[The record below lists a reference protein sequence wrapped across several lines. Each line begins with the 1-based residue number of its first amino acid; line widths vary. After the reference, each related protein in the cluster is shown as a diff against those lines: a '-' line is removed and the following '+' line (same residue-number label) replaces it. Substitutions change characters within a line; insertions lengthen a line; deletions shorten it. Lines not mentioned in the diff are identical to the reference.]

1 MKKQL
6 TKEELREETKRL
18 TADIKKKLNCEK
30 FAARE
35 WIREIEEK
43 CTEENKLGVE
53 ERHLIIENG
62 YWIVRDCYYPG
73 VDAEVTNYYYFT
85 QEPTKDEIEYMR
97 WLSDIYADMWAG
109 EVCGCIDVELSTLRD
124 LKRLKAKLF
133 EESAIEPNFEEEMSE
148 KAKKVFE
155 AKKKLVNEDKSE
167 VFKEWN
173 KCSGITKEEFI
184 KGIRW
189 LEADPMVEVP
199 NGEERESREI
209 GCKEDG
215 SLIYGEIHYI
225 KGFRIIYPINLN
237 LSGLDFPKRS
247 INKRDIL

>member
-6 TKEELREETKRL
+6 SKEELREEVKSL

-35 WIREIEEK
+35 WIREIEKK
-43 CTEENKLGVE
+43 CTEANKLGIE
-53 ERHLIIENG
+53 ERYLIIENG

-85 QEPTKDEIEYMR
+85 QEPTVEQMEYMR

-109 EVCGCIDVELSTLRD
+109 EACGFMDTEISTFRAI
-124 LKRLKAKLF
+124 KRLKAKLF
-133 EESAIEPNFEEEMSE
+133 DEAIEEPDFDEEMAE

-155 AKKKLVNEDKSE
+155 AKKKLVKEDKSE
-167 VFKEWN
+167 IFKEWN
-173 KCSGITKEEFI
+173 EFSGIKKEEFI
-184 KGIRW
+184 KGLKW
-189 LEADPMVEVP
+189 LESDPMVLV
-199 NGEERESREI
+199 GGKERESREI

-215 SLIYGEIHYI
+215 GLVYGEIYYT
-225 KGFRIIYPINLN
+225 KGFRIIYPMDLN
-237 LSGLDFPKRS
+237 LSSLDFPRRS
-247 INKRDIL
+247 INKRDVL

>member
-6 TKEELREETKRL
+6 SKEELREEIERIK
-18 TADIKKKLNCEK
+18 AEIKKKLNCEK
-30 FAARE
+30 FAVRE

-43 CTEENKLGVE
+43 CTEANKLGAE
-53 ERHLIIENG
+53 ERYLIIENG

-85 QEPTKDEIEYMR
+85 QEPTVEQIEYMR
-97 WLSDIYADMWAG
+97 WLSDIYADMYVG
-109 EVCGCIDVELSTLRD
+109 ETYDFADTEISTFREI
-124 LKRLKAKLF
+124 KRLKAKLF
-133 EESAIEPNFEEEMSE
+133 DEAIEEPNFDEEMTE
-148 KAKKVFE
+148 KAKKIFE

-173 KCSGITKEEFI
+173 EFSGITKEEFI
-184 KGIRW
+184 KGLKW
-189 LEADPMVEVP
+189 LGLDPMVLVD
-199 NGEERESREI
+199 GKERESREI

-215 SLIYGEIHYI
+215 KLEYGEIYYT

-237 LSGLDFPKRS
+237 LSSLDFPRRS
-247 INKRDIL
+247 INKRDVL

>member
-6 TKEELREETKRL
+6 SKEELREEIERL
-18 TADIKKKLNCEK
+18 KTEIKKKLNCEK
-30 FAARE
+30 FAPRE

-43 CTEENKLGVE
+43 CTDENKLGVE

-85 QEPTKDEIEYMR
+85 QEPTADEIEYMR
-97 WLSDIYADMWAG
+97 YLSDIYADMRVG
-109 EVCGCIDVELSTLRD
+109 ETYDFEGTEVSTFREIR
-124 LKRLKAKLF
+124 RLKAKLF
-133 EESAIEPNFEEEMSE
+133 DEVMEELNFEEEMTE
-148 KAKKVFE
+148 KAMKVFE

-167 VFKEWN
+167 LFKEWN
-173 KCSGITKEEFI
+173 EFSGITKEEFI
-184 KGIRW
+184 KGLKW
-189 LEADPMVEVP
+189 LESDPMILVD
-199 NGEERESREI
+199 GKERELREI

-215 SLIYGEIHYI
+215 KLEYGEIYYT

-237 LSGLDFPKRS
+237 LSSLDFPKRS
-247 INKRDIL
+247 INKRDVL

>member
-6 TKEELREETKRL
+6 TKEELREEIERIK
-18 TADIKKKLNCEK
+18 AEIKKKLNCEK
-30 FAARE
+30 FAVRE

-43 CTEENKLGVE
+43 CTDKNKLGIE

-85 QEPTKDEIEYMR
+85 KEPTVEQIEYMR
-97 WLSDIYADMWAG
+97 WLSDIYADMRVG
-109 EVCGCIDVELSTLRD
+109 EVYDFMDTEISTFVAI
-124 LKRLKAKLF
+124 KRLKAKLF
-133 EESAIEPNFEEEMSE
+133 DEAIEEPNFEEEMTE

-167 VFKEWN
+167 TFKEWN
-173 KCSGITKEEFI
+173 EFSGITKEEFI
-184 KGIRW
+184 KGLKW
-189 LEADPMVEVP
+189 LESDPMVLV
-199 NGEERESREI
+199 GGKERESREI

-215 SLIYGEIHYI
+215 KLEYGEIYYT

-237 LSGLDFPKRS
+237 LSSLDFPRRS
-247 INKRDIL
+247 INKRDVL

>member
-6 TKEELREETKRL
+6 SKEELREEIKSL
-18 TADIKKKLNCEK
+18 TADVKKKLNCEK

-43 CTEENKLGVE
+43 CTEANKLEIE

-97 WLSDIYADMWAG
+97 YLSDIYADMWAG
-109 EVCGCIDVELSTLRD
+109 ETCDFMDTEISTFRAIR
-124 LKRLKAKLF
+124 RLKAKLF
-133 EESAIEPNFEEEMSE
+133 DEVMEELNFEEEMTE

-155 AKKKLVNEDKSE
+155 AKKKLVKEDKSE
-167 VFKEWN
+167 IFKEWN
-173 KCSGITKEEFI
+173 EFSGITKEEFI
-184 KGIRW
+184 NGIKW
-189 LEADPMVEVP
+189 LESDPMIEVD
-199 NGEERESREI
+199 GEKRVSREI

-215 SLIYGEIHYI
+215 SLVYGEIYYI

-237 LSGLDFPKRS
+237 LSSLDFPKRS
-247 INKRDIL
+247 INNRDIL

>member
-6 TKEELREETKRL
+6 SKEELREEIKSL
-18 TADIKKKLNCEK
+18 TADVKKKLNCEK

-43 CTEENKLGVE
+43 CTEANKLEIE

-97 WLSDIYADMWAG
+97 YLSDIYADMWAG
-109 EVCGCIDVELSTLRD
+109 EACDFVDTEISTFRAIR
-124 LKRLKAKLF
+124 RLKAKLF
-133 EESAIEPNFEEEMSE
+133 DEVMEELNFEEEMTE

-155 AKKKLVNEDKSE
+155 AKKKLVKEDKSE
-167 VFKEWN
+167 IFKEWN
-173 KCSGITKEEFI
+173 EFSGITKEEFI
-184 KGIRW
+184 NGIKW
-189 LEADPMVEVP
+189 LESDPMIEVD
-199 NGEERESREI
+199 REKRVSREI

-215 SLIYGEIHYI
+215 SLVYGEIYYI

-237 LSGLDFPKRS
+237 LSSLDFPKRS
-247 INKRDIL
+247 INNRDIL

>member
-6 TKEELREETKRL
+6 TKEELREEIERIK
-18 TADIKKKLNCEK
+18 AEIKKKLNCEK
-30 FAARE
+30 FAVRE

-43 CTEENKLGVE
+43 CTEENKLGEE

-85 QEPTKDEIEYMR
+85 KEPTMDEIEYMR
-97 WLSDIYADMWAG
+97 YLSDIYADMYVG
-109 EVCGCIDVELSTLRD
+109 ETYDFADTEVSTFREIR
-124 LKRLKAKLF
+124 RLKAKLF
-133 EESAIEPNFEEEMSE
+133 DEAIEEPNFDEEMTE
-148 KAKKVFE
+148 KAKKIFE

-173 KCSGITKEEFI
+173 EFSGITKEEFI
-184 KGIRW
+184 KGLKW
-189 LEADPMVEVP
+189 LESDLMVEVD
-199 NGEERESREI
+199 GKERASRAI
-209 GCKEDG
+209 GCKKDG
-215 SLIYGEIHYI
+215 TLEYGEIYYF
-225 KGFRIIYPINLN
+225 KSFRAIYPINLN
-237 LSGLDFPKRS
+237 LSGLDFPKMS